1 MIVTVASYKGGVG
14 KTTTAIH
21 LACYL
26 QRKAQTLLIDGDP
39 NRSALEWNA
48 RGTTGGSPLPFKVID
63 ANQTLRYS
71 RDPQFKHVV
80 LDTEARPEADDLASV
95 ADNCDLLV
103 LPSTPDAMAL
113 HALMLTVDALRTAN
127 VEHFR
132 VLLTVIPPAPNHD
145 GADAFKWLKGEGVPV
160 LKSGIRRFMAFQ
172 KAALAGVP
180 VYDAHDPRAGDAWSD
195 YNLAA
200 KEIAK

>member
-1 MIVTVASYKGGVG
+1 VIVSVASYKGGVG

-21 LACYL
+21 LSCYL
-26 QRKAQTLLIDGDP
+26 QQKAQTLLIDGDP
-39 NRSALEWNA
+39 NRSALEWA
-48 RGTTGGSPLPFKVID
+48 RRGGLPFKVID
-63 ANQTLRYS
+63 ANQTVRYS

-80 LDTEARPEADDLASV
+80 LDTEAHPEADALSTI

-113 HALMLTVDALRTAN
+113 HALMLTVNALRSAN

-132 VLLTVIPPAPNHD
+132 VLLTVVPPLPNHD
-145 GADAFKWLKGEGVPV
+145 GADALEWLKREGVPV
-160 LKSGIRRFMAFQ
+160 VSRGIRRFMAYQ

-180 VYDAHDPRAGDAWSD
+180 VYDVRDARATDAWTD
-195 YNLAA
+195 YTQAA
-200 KEIAK
+200 KEIVK